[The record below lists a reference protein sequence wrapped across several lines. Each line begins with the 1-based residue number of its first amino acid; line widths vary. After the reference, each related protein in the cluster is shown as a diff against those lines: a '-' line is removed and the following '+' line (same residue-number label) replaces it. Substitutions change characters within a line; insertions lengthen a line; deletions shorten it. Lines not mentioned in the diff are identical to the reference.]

1 MLIYY
6 LPLLFRV
13 EGFYFFHNYIL
24 ALGGRVDKIPYIK
37 ICSECEGKSY
47 SADKRDWECPYC
59 GENLDDEELLTP
71 GDLPS
76 ND

>member
-1 MLIYY
+1 M
-6 LPLLFRV
+6 
-13 EGFYFFHNYIL
+13 
-24 ALGGRVDKIPYIK
+24 DKIPYIK

-76 ND
+76 DD